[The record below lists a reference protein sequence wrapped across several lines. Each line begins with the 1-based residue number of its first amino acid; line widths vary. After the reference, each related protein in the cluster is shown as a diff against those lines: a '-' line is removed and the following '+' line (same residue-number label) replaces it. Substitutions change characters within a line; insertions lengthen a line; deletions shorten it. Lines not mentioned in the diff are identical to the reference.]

1 MRQLSIVPAIALL
14 LAGCGGAQP
23 ANEVAANIAAEANA
37 AGNVVGENV
46 TARVAAMSD
55 RERNVVF
62 VRALIDAG
70 LPCDGVTGSARL
82 PDQDGKPMWR
92 ADCKAPGGSHLLTV
106 TPDGTVQ
113 IVSRSDR

>member
-1 MRQLSIVPAIALL
+1 MRQLSIVPAFALL

-23 ANEVAANIAAEANA
+23 ANEAVVNSAVEANA
-37 AGNVVGENV
+37 VGNVTGENV
-46 TARVAAMSD
+46 TARVIAMSD

-70 LPCDGVTGSARL
+70 LPCDGVTASERL
-82 PDQDGKPMWR
+82 PDQDGKPLWR
-92 ADCKAPGGSHLLTV
+92 ADCKAPGSSHLITV

-113 IVSRSDR
+113 MVSRSD